1 MTRLQR
7 AFRNPAVATFILAVG
22 VFAVVA
28 GIRELGLLQSA
39 EFLAYDK
46 FLAWRAGPETSD
58 PWIVIVEIS
67 ERDINKY
74 DFPIPDD
81 LLARLLETIARARP
95 TAIGLDLYRDLAV
108 PRDGSRL
115 AELNRVL
122 RQNQNIVGIF
132 KFGDAQH
139 PINIPFAPALAETPG
154 RYGFN
159 DLPFELGAVR
169 RGFLFLWDNQQNVYP
184 SFPLTLA
191 LQAGVTAQQEAS
203 GFRIGKTAFPRFRS
217 NDGPYVRA
225 QDGGYQFLL
234 DFKGP
239 RKFVTYSLDDV
250 LSQRVEEQAWRGKI
264 VFIGE
269 GAESAHDF
277 ATTPL
282 QTNVPGVELN
292 AQLFNQL
299 LHAAEHGDKPTT
311 SWSESVELSWVF
323 VWCVI
328 GGAIG
333 FFVRRPIVSLTA
345 CCSLVAGLA
354 AICWIAFT
362 RDLWIP
368 LVPALG
374 GNVVAAATVT
384 AYMRQVE
391 RKDRETLL
399 NLFSRHLSADVAQ
412 SIWTHRD
419 EFMAGNRPRPQQL
432 TVTVLFTDLRNF
444 STTTEKLEPSEAMD
458 WINEYMQALAQHVGN
473 RGGVVNKYI
482 GDAIMG
488 VFGFPI
494 PRNSETE
501 VQRDAI
507 NAVTCALDMS
517 AEIQNLNQKW
527 TQTGRPAAQMRI
539 GIFTGRAVAGCVG
552 SKDRLEFTVIGD
564 TVNTASRLES
574 FDKDYAVEDPCRI
587 LIGQST
593 VDRVNGQF
601 VTEFVRTIELKGK
614 AQKTTIYR
622 VLGSNI

>member
-1 MTRLQR
+1 MTQLRR
-7 AFRNPAVATFILAVG
+7 ALRNPAVASLILGVG
-22 VFAVVA
+22 VFAIVA
-28 GIRELGLLQSA
+28 AVRQFGLLQSA
-39 EFLAYDK
+39 EFLVYDK
-46 FLAWRAGPETSD
+46 FLTWRAGPETTD
-58 PWIVIVEIS
+58 PRIVIVEIS
-67 ERDINKY
+67 ESDINKY

-95 TAIGLDLYRDLAV
+95 TTIGLDLYRDLAV

-132 KFGDAQH
+132 KFGDEQH
-139 PINIPFAPALAETPG
+139 PINIAFAPALAETQE

-169 RGFLFLWDNQQNVYP
+169 RGFLFLWDNQGNVYP
-184 SFPLTLA
+184 SFALTLA
-191 LQAGVTAQQEAS
+191 LQAGVTARQEAS
-203 GFRIGKTAFPRFRS
+203 AFRIGKTVFPRFRS
-217 NDGPYVRA
+217 NNGAYVRA

-250 LSQRVEEQAWRGKI
+250 LSQRVDEQIWRDKI
-264 VFIGE
+264 VLIGE
-269 GAESAHDF
+269 RAESAHDF
-277 ATTPL
+277 ETTPL
-282 QTNVPGVELN
+282 QTRVPGVELN
-292 AQLFNQL
+292 AQVFNQL
-299 LHAAEHGDKPTT
+299 LRAAEQGDKPTA
-311 SWSESVELSWVF
+311 SWSESVESSWIF
-323 VWCVI
+323 AFCLI
-328 GGAIG
+328 GAAIG
-333 FFVRRPIVSLTA
+333 FFVRRPILSLTA
-345 CCSLVAGLA
+345 GCLVIAVLT

-362 RDLWIP
+362 RDLWLP
-368 LVPALG
+368 FVPALD
-374 GNVVAAATVT
+374 GNALAAAAVT
-384 AYMRQVE
+384 GYMRQVE
-391 RKDRETLL
+391 RKDREIMRG
-399 NLFSRHLSADVAQ
+399 LFSRHLSADVAQ
-412 SIWTHRD
+412 SIWERRD

-444 STTTEKLEPSEAMD
+444 STTTESLEPSEAMD
-458 WINEYMQALAQHVGN
+458 WINEYMQALAQHVGR

-482 GDAIMG
+482 GDSIMG

-517 AEIQNLNQKW
+517 SEIQNLNQKW
-527 TQTGRPAAQMRI
+527 TQTGRPAAQMRV

-574 FDKDYAVEDPCRI
+574 FDKEYAIEDPCRI

-593 VDRVNGQF
+593 FDRVNGQF
-601 VTEFVRTIELKGK
+601 ATEFVQTIELKGK

-622 VLGSNI
+622 VLGSNT